1 MEVYVYVDYRE
12 NKETG
17 EIEFECPEVYGS
29 FKDAQARYKKATSD
43 ISASITPVED
53 VNDFVSDTD
62 ILGGTGDY
70 FLLDSDL
77 RHICIYFKK
86 VVVK

>member
-29 FKDAQARYKKATSD
+29 FKDAQARYKKATSE
-43 ISASITPVED
+43 ISASITPRPYSQRTYTTMRKAPATFTRAGRRREL
-53 VNDFVSDTD
+53 ST
-62 ILGGTGDY
+62 
-70 FLLDSDL
+70 
-77 RHICIYFKK
+77 RR
-86 VVVK
+86 